1 MSSRDK
7 GKRGEREIVNF
18 YCERGFPAV
27 RTAPLQAGFV
37 EGAADVSGVGNFHIE
52 VKRQEAL
59 NIWKAL
65 EQSERDAKEGMV
77 PTVHFRRNRS
87 EWYVALS
94 LDDFVN
100 LISPNSLISCG
111 LPAVDERSSDGSD
124 EEA

>member
-7 GKRGEREIVNF
+7 GKRGEREIVK
-18 YCERGFPAV
+18 YYIDRGFDAI

-65 EQSERDAKEGMV
+65 EQSERDAKDGMI

-87 EWYVALS
+87 EWYVALK
-94 LDDFVN
+94 LDDFVR
-100 LISPNSLISCG
+100 LMPPDGVLDCG
-111 LPAVDERSSDGSD
+111 IPAVPERSSN
-124 EEA
+124 E

>member
-7 GKRGEREIVNF
+7 GKRGEREIVR
-18 YCERGFPAV
+18 YYSDRGFSAI

-65 EQSERDAKEGMV
+65 EQAEGDAAEGMI

-87 EWYVALS
+87 DWYVALR
-94 LDDFVN
+94 LDDFIRLMPPDGVVD
-100 LISPNSLISCG
+100 CG
-111 LPAVDERSSDGSD
+111 IPVVDERSSD
-124 EEA
+124 E